1 MQSQSG
7 NFRYLNRSG
16 KWLGFHLDG
25 LELTPQGALQLRSAP
40 RLSDPPAVST
50 AAVAPDG
57 PGGIAVDDAG
67 RVFYSIPGENRIV
80 TSGGCDPALAPL
92 TCLSER
98 AGLGSLSAPRGLLVL
113 RKSERL
119 VVVDSGNHRLL
130 FCDLTDFDVRE
141 VWGQADLSGTPAA
154 SDAPD
159 GFNTP
164 WSVAADE
171 DEQNIY
177 VLDTGNGRISKFA
190 RTGDVDADF
199 TARMLSN
206 RSLAY
211 PSALAVSG
219 SGEDTRVFVADLTG
233 NAIFVFDGAGSPLPD
248 ASLSVIRWPGMGS
261 VIALAVSE
269 TTLYVGDN
277 DGRRILSFGLGLADG
292 YPFNGEAGGFQ
303 GYVVALAVAARSA
316 SLLAQTG
323 DAAQPVSLDL
333 VGAYLSS
340 GVLWSD
346 AISGGPLAVAW
357 NRLRAWVSNAAGS
370 HVEFYYA
377 VLKDKKKPW
386 PAVDPAA
393 QQPFQDPLWH
403 SIPEDVEDFLLVED
417 KALFLFV
424 GARFLSDRTGT
435 PRLTQMRADFN
446 TDSFT
451 RYLPA
456 VYLNPGNQPD
466 FLRRF
471 VALFQG
477 LFEDVEDEVN
487 SLERY
492 FDAFS
497 APAEALPW
505 LASWLA
511 VDLDQ
516 GEPEARMRNSIA
528 GAFRRYRWRGTIEGL
543 RLALFEEA
551 GVHAIVSESIAA
563 SSFMAFPAA
572 TDSAGGA
579 APPALGLGTH
589 LPAAEP
595 GGAVLGMTATLDH
608 SYLITDAQFGEPLF
622 ASAAWQ
628 FVVEVYR
635 REANTDARLQLIK
648 EIIEREKPA
657 HTMYRLAL
665 IDPVMRVG
673 VQARVGVD
681 TVIAGVPPPGP
692 LGGSGEFGLRLGG
705 PLPPRI
711 GSSRFGDDLK
721 L

>member
-16 KWLGFHLDG
+16 KWLDFHWRG

-40 RLSDPPAVST
+40 RLSSPLQAST
-50 AAVAPDG
+50 AAAAPDG
-57 PGGIAVDDAG
+57 PGGIAVDQAG

-80 TSGGCDPALAPL
+80 TSGGCDPEPAPL
-92 TCLSER
+92 TCVGER

-113 RKSERL
+113 DKSERL

-130 FCDLTDFDVRE
+130 FCDLIDFDVRE
-141 VWGQADLSGTPAA
+141 VWGQADLSGAPAA

-164 WSVAADE
+164 WSVAADQ

-199 TARMLSN
+199 AARMQSDG
-206 RSLAY
+206 SLAY

-219 SGEDTRVFVADLTG
+219 SGEQTRVFVVDLAG
-233 NAIFVFDGAGSPLPD
+233 NAVFVFDGSGSPMGE
-248 ASLSVIRWPGMGS
+248 IRWPDMGS
-261 VIALAVSE
+261 VIALAASE

-277 DGRRILSFGLGLADG
+277 DRRRILSFDLADG
-292 YPFNGEAGGFQ
+292 WEFKGEAAGFQ
-303 GYVVALAVAARSA
+303 GYVAALAVAAKSGA
-316 SLLAQTG
+316 LLVQTG

-333 VGAYLSS
+333 AGAYLSS
-340 GVLWSD
+340 GILWSD

-357 NRLRAWVSNAAGS
+357 SRLRASVRNAAGS

-377 VLKDKKKPW
+377 LSDARTPA
-386 PAVDPAA
+386 PAVDPDAE
-393 QQPFQDPLWH
+393 QPFQDPRWH
-403 SIPEDVEDFLLVED
+403 AIPEDVEDFLIVED
-417 KALFLFV
+417 KALFLFI

-435 PRLTQMRADFN
+435 PRLTQIRADFN

-451 RYLPA
+451 KYLPL
-456 VYLNPGNQPD
+456 VYLKPGNRPE
-466 FLRRF
+466 FLKRF

-477 LFEDVEDEVN
+477 LFEDIEDEAN
-487 SLERY
+487 ALERY
-492 FDAFS
+492 FDPFS

-505 LASWLA
+505 LATWLA
-511 VDLDQ
+511 VDLEQ
-516 GEPEARMRNSIA
+516 GEPEARLRNSIA
-528 GAFRRYRWRGTIEGL
+528 GAFRRYQWRGTIEGL
-543 RLALFEEA
+543 RLALLEDA
-551 GVHAIVSESIAA
+551 GVHAIISEPIAA
-563 SSFMAFPAA
+563 SSFLAFPSAA
-572 TDSAGGA
+572 NSSGTA
-579 APPALGLGTH
+579 APALGLGTY
-589 LPAAEP
+589 LSSAQP

-608 SYLITDAQFGEPLF
+608 SYLITDAEFGEPVF
-622 ASAAWQ
+622 ANAAWQ
-628 FVVEVYR
+628 FVIEVYR
-635 REANTDARLQLIK
+635 HEANTDARLQLIK

-657 HTMYRLAL
+657 HTTYRMAL

-673 VQARVGVD
+673 VQARIGVD
-681 TVIAGVPPPGP
+681 TVVAGVPPPGR
-692 LGGSGEFGLRLGG
+692 LGGGEFGLRLGG

-711 GSSRFGDDLK
+711 GTSRFGDDLK

>member
-16 KWLGFHLDG
+16 KWLGFQRRG
-25 LELTPQGALQLRSAP
+25 LELTPRGALQLRSAP
-40 RLSDPPAVST
+40 RLASPPEVST

-67 RVFYSIPGENRIV
+67 RVFYSIPRENRIV
-80 TSGGCDPALAPL
+80 TSGGCDPAPSPL

-98 AGLGSLSAPRGLLVL
+98 AGLGQLSAPRGLLVL
-113 RKSERL
+113 HKSERL

-130 FCDLTDFDVRE
+130 FCDLIDFDVRE
-141 VWGQADLSGTPAA
+141 VWGQADLSGGPAA
-154 SDAPD
+154 SDAPG

-164 WSVAADE
+164 WSVAADQ

-177 VLDTGNGRISKFA
+177 VLDTGNGRVSKFA

-199 TARMLSN
+199 AARMQSDG
-206 RSLAY
+206 SLAY

-219 SGEDTRVFVADLTG
+219 SGEDTRVFVADLIG
-233 NAIFVFDGAGSPLPD
+233 NAVFVFDGSGSPID
-248 ASLSVIRWPGMGS
+248 EIRWPEMGS

-277 DGRRILSFGLGLADG
+277 DGRRILAFDLADG
-292 YPFNGEAGGFQ
+292 FEFNGEAAGFE
-303 GYVVALAVAARSA
+303 GYVTALAVATQSGA
-316 SLLAQTG
+316 LLAQTG

-333 VGAYLSS
+333 AGAYLSS
-340 GVLWSD
+340 GILWSD
-346 AISGGPLAVAW
+346 AISGGPSAVAW
-357 NRLRAWVSNAAGS
+357 SRLRASVSNAAGS

-377 VLKDKKKPW
+377 MSDAKTPA
-386 PAVDPAA
+386 PAVDPDAE
-393 QQPFQDPLWH
+393 QPFEDWRA
-403 SIPEDVEDFLLVED
+403 IPEDVEDFLLGEQ
-417 KALFLFV
+417 KAAFLFI

-451 RYLPA
+451 RYLPL
-456 VYLNPGNQPD
+456 VYLNPGNRPE
-466 FLRRF
+466 FLKRF

-477 LFEDVEDEVN
+477 LFEDIEGEVN

-492 FDAFS
+492 FDPFS

-505 LASWLA
+505 LATWLA
-511 VDLDQ
+511 VDLEQ
-516 GEPEARMRNSIA
+516 GEPEARQRNSIA
-528 GAFRRYRWRGTIEGL
+528 GAFRRYQRRGTIEGL
-543 RLALFEEA
+543 RLALFEDA
-551 GVHAIVSESIAA
+551 GVHAIISEPIAA
-563 SSFMAFPAA
+563 SSFLAFPSAA
-572 TDSAGGA
+572 NSSG
-579 APPALGLGTH
+579 APPALGLGTY
-589 LPAAEP
+589 LSSAQP
-595 GGAVLGMTATLDH
+595 GGAVLGVAATLDH
-608 SYLITDAQFGEPLF
+608 SYLITDAEFGEPLF

-628 FVVEVYR
+628 FVIEVYR
-635 REANTDARLQLIK
+635 HEANTDARLQLIN

-657 HTMYRLAL
+657 HTTYRMAL

-681 TVIAGVPPPGP
+681 TVVAGVSPPGP
-692 LGGSGEFGLRLGG
+692 LGGGGEFGLRLGG

-711 GSSRFGDDLK
+711 GTSRFGDDLK